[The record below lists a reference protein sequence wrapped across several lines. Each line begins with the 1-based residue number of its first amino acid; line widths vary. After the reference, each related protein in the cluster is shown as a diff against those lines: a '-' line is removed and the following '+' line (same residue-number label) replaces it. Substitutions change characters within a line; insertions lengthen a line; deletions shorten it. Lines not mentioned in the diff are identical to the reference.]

1 MRNFGG
7 FPIMEPSVIAL
18 GLTAMAT
25 FTYGFLEV
33 FVGVPNGSMFAVFPF
48 KAACFSLSLPF
59 VHRRCQ

>member
-1 MRNFGG
+1 
-7 FPIMEPSVIAL
+7 MEPSVIAL